1 MQKKKRNNKPV
12 RVNNFWSNNYIEYE
26 SNGDMNKTLS
36 DKKYLNKVRPYLKGI
51 INNLKK
57 FGTLKIQLTIINFI
71 SFLDND
77 KERVMHSKCDTQ
89 KS

>member
-1 MQKKKRNNKPV
+1 
-12 RVNNFWSNNYIEYE
+12 
-26 SNGDMNKTLS
+26 MNKTLS